1 LNNGFAGNLS
11 HLYPDY
17 KTLAEE
23 TSKEGS
29 SYLKGHFASNSVN
42 I

>member
-1 LNNGFAGNLS
+1 MALPATS
-11 HLYPDY
+11 RTTPDY

-23 TSKEGS
+23 TSKKGS
-29 SYLKGHFASNSVN
+29 SYLKGHFASNSVK